1 MSALRAQL
9 RAELQL
15 VSRNGEQLL
24 LTLGIPVLLL
34 VFFGLVDVL
43 PTDTDKPAQFLLPG
57 ILALAVM
64 SSAMVSLGIATG
76 FERSYQVLKRLGA
89 TPLGR
94 SRLILA
100 KIISV
105 FCVEVV
111 QMIVLLPIGLM
122 LGWRP
127 ANATWLLAILV
138 VLLGTSAFAGIGLTM
153 AGTLRG
159 EINLAAQNGLYLVL
173 LLLGG
178 IIVPMDKLPT
188 PLRAVGHALPSGAL
202 ADVMREALTGTS
214 SMLGTSPVV
223 AGLAFNLVVMIT
235 HIPKLVNLSA
245 SKGPLHY
252 SLHILLVTTALMFW
266 SPVCGPLREWQLK
279 PGGKMIYMFV
289 LSFVPTIP
297 AGWLTFA
304 TGSVYR
310 HYDTPIRVWG
320 ISVLGDQ
327 QAAGGIMKLGGS
339 VFIWAIIVFLFF
351 KRFIGNFHEQQS
363 YLHDDNIPDSEI
375 VGTEEPL
382 LYEDVTRAFAQVRP
396 PIEE

>member
-188 PLRAVGHALPSGAL
+188 PLRAIGHALPSGAL
-202 ADVMREALTGTS
+202 ADVMREALTGAS
-214 SMLGTSPVV
+214 SMLGTS
-223 AGLAFNLVVMIT
+223 LVVLLLWAGIA
-235 HIPKLVNLSA
+235 PLVAARL
-245 SKGPLHY
+245 
-252 SLHILLVTTALMFW
+252 FRW
-266 SPVCGPLREWQLK
+266 S
-279 PGGKMIYMFV
+279 
-289 LSFVPTIP
+289 
-297 AGWLTFA
+297 
-304 TGSVYR
+304 
-310 HYDTPIRVWG
+310 
-320 ISVLGDQ
+320 
-327 QAAGGIMKLGGS
+327 
-339 VFIWAIIVFLFF
+339 
-351 KRFIGNFHEQQS
+351 
-363 YLHDDNIPDSEI
+363 
-375 VGTEEPL
+375 
-382 LYEDVTRAFAQVRP
+382 
-396 PIEE
+396 

>member
-188 PLRAVGHALPSGAL
+188 PLRAIGHALPSGAL

-214 SMLGTSPVV
+214 SMLGTS
-223 AGLAFNLVVMIT
+223 LVVLLLWAGIA
-235 HIPKLVNLSA
+235 PLVAARL
-245 SKGPLHY
+245 
-252 SLHILLVTTALMFW
+252 FRW
-266 SPVCGPLREWQLK
+266 S
-279 PGGKMIYMFV
+279 
-289 LSFVPTIP
+289 
-297 AGWLTFA
+297 
-304 TGSVYR
+304 
-310 HYDTPIRVWG
+310 
-320 ISVLGDQ
+320 
-327 QAAGGIMKLGGS
+327 
-339 VFIWAIIVFLFF
+339 
-351 KRFIGNFHEQQS
+351 
-363 YLHDDNIPDSEI
+363 
-375 VGTEEPL
+375 
-382 LYEDVTRAFAQVRP
+382 
-396 PIEE
+396 